1 MVDIERFLKID
12 GVVSAGEFT
21 PMGVC
26 KNHVGKVTMENAEAL
41 SDYCATMEKLLRS
54 MGMMQAKAKVL
65 DLVPLHGFVHC
76 GGKFTLFAGKRY
88 YAVADETA
96 DWNEVSWAVLKG
108 KFPK

>member
-1 MVDIERFLKID
+1 MVDLERFLKIN
-12 GVVSAGEFT
+12 GVVAAGEFT

-41 SDYCATMEKLLRS
+41 SNYSATIEKLLES
-54 MGMMQAKAKVL
+54 MGGMLGKMKVL
-65 DLVPLHGFVHC
+65 DLDPLHGFVHC
-76 GGKFTLFAGKRY
+76 GGKFTLFAGKKY
-88 YAVADETA
+88 YAVADGSA